1 MRKSKVKKSSCPVP
15 LIPAIPIWQ
24 QSPFKQ
30 QAEFD
35 CCVSLVSGVLNA

>member
-1 MRKSKVKKSSCPVP
+1 MRKSKVKKSSCPGP
-15 LIPAIPIWQ
+15 LIPTWQ

-30 QAEFD
+30 QAEFG